1 MMCNRRPK
9 KLRFRKYI
17 MRRFV
22 KLFGSYRI
30 VVSIIGESDNAEEQ
44 KAIQKFVEQLISQG
58 FVEEP
63 GAIDEGEAE

>member
-1 MMCNRRPK
+1 
-9 KLRFRKYI
+9 

-30 VVSIIGESDNAEEQ
+30 VVSIIGQSDNAEEQ
-44 KAIQKFVEQLISQG
+44 KAIQKFVEQLVSQG

-63 GAIDEGEAE
+63 AALDEGEAQ

>member
-1 MMCNRRPK
+1 
-9 KLRFRKYI
+9 

-30 VVSIIGESDNAEEQ
+30 VVSIIGQSDNAEEQ

>member
-1 MMCNRRPK
+1 
-9 KLRFRKYI
+9 

-30 VVSIIGESDNAEEQ
+30 VVSIIGESENPEEKQ
-44 KAIQKFVEQLISQG
+44 AIQKFVDQLISQG

-63 GAIDEGEAE
+63 GSIEEGEAQ

>member
-1 MMCNRRPK
+1 
-9 KLRFRKYI
+9 

-30 VVSIIGESDNAEEQ
+30 VVSIMGQSDNPEEQ
-44 KAIQKFVEQLISQG
+44 KAILKFVDQLVSQG

-63 GAIDEGEAE
+63 ETGDEEEAE